1 MAQDI
6 VLSARKRESLGSAEC
21 RRIRRTGSVPGNVYG
36 HGKDTVSIQ
45 SEHED
50 VFRIVSEGHI
60 AVDLDLGDSQAE
72 KAVFREVQWDT
83 FGKKIVHFDLLRV
96 DPDGKIEIEVP
107 VELRGTPPGVAQ
119 GGILDVQLHTLS
131 VSCLVYK
138 IPSTIL
144 VRVGSLGLGD
154 TVRVQELTLPD
165 GVEVSNSPD
174 EIVVQISETRAAR
187 AARLKKTTDGEDAPL
202 EGQDG
207 EQAEDSPATE
217 E

>member
-72 KAVFREVQWDT
+72 KA